1 MMSVVLLKVENV
13 KKDYLLPKTHLFQP
27 PPVFRAL
34 HGVSIEIPKGSN
46 FGIVGESGSGKSTLA
61 RIVLGLDTPTE
72 GTVYFEDQDIF
83 RIPAKTLRRLRSQ
96 FQMIFQDPYG
106 SLNPRHTVLRIVSEP
121 LDTLAEKPSIKEKK
135 ERVRYLLQEVGLT
148 DGDLDK
154 FPHEFSGGQR
164 QRIAIA
170 RALITHP
177 FLIVADEA
185 VSALDVSVQAQVLN
199 LMMALQ
205 EKYELTYMFI
215 SHDLSVVEYL
225 CDETAVLFSG
235 RIVEMGK
242 TRDLFQNA
250 LHPYSRLL
258 IDAIPVPDP
267 SHKKKKNPLVP
278 VLGKDV
284 KTGCPFNS
292 RCSLATE
299 ICFQSM
305 PDLRPIN
312 RQRVACHNI

>member
-1 MMSVVLLKVENV
+1 MMSEVLLKVENV

-34 HGVSIEIPKGSN
+34 HGVSLEIPKGTN
-46 FGIVGESGSGKSTLA
+46 FGIVGESGCGKSTLA
-61 RIVLGLDTPTE
+61 RIASGLDTPTE

-96 FQMIFQDPYG
+96 FQMVFQDPYG

-121 LDTLAEKPSIKEKK
+121 LDTLAEKPGMKEKK
-135 ERVRYLLQEVGLT
+135 ERVRSLLQEVGLT

-258 IDAIPVPDP
+258 INAIPVPDP
-267 SHKKKKNPLVP
+267 SHKKKKNPP
-278 VLGKDV
+278 VYRFGEK
-284 KTGCPFNS
+284 
-292 RCSLATE
+292 
-299 ICFQSM
+299 M
-305 PDLRPIN
+305 
-312 RQRVACHNI
+312 

>member
-1 MMSVVLLKVENV
+1 MSEVLLKVENV

-34 HGVSIEIPKGSN
+34 HGVSLEIPKGTN
-46 FGIVGESGSGKSTLA
+46 FGIVGESGCGKSTLA
-61 RIVLGLDTPTE
+61 RIASGLDTPTE

-96 FQMIFQDPYG
+96 FQMVFQDPYG

-121 LDTLAEKPSIKEKK
+121 LDTLAEKPGMKEKK
-135 ERVRYLLQEVGLT
+135 ERVRSLLQEVGLT

-258 IDAIPVPDP
+258 INAIPVPDP
-267 SHKKKKNPLVP
+267 SHKKKKNPPIP
-278 VLGKDV
+278 VRRKDV
-284 KTGCPFNS
+284 NTGCPFKS
-292 RCSLATE
+292 RCTLATE
-299 ICFQSM
+299 ICFQTM
-305 PDLRPIN
+305 PELRSVN
-312 RQRVACHNI
+312 RQRVACHHI